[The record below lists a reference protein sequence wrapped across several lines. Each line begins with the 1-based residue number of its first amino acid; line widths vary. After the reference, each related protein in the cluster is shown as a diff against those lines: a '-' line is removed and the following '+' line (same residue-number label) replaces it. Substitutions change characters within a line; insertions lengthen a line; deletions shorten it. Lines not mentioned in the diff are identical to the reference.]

1 VTEQVLTED
10 EKNALLDG
18 VTSGAVRVQAGGGT
32 KYAAVRRFD
41 VDARSRIVTNSYPRL
56 QSINQRF
63 AERLSGRVESLLQC
77 DLSIRPVEA
86 GLRSFSEF
94 VSRHAGPSVTIVF
107 EAPPLT
113 GSALLVLRPDVVG
126 HLVESFFG
134 GPGATD
140 GSKGSTTFSAGE
152 LSVSNLFCNLVLA
165 TVQEAWRPLV
175 AFKPARIRT
184 ETSLDHVEL
193 GGDGETIID
202 TAFEL
207 CLSGTSGTGDDRRG
221 QFHIVWPR
229 DMVAPLLPAFD
240 GQKRDRDAAMDTKW
254 EQAIRR
260 RLADAP
266 VNISTRVGQ
275 VRLALGDV
283 IALAPGDVIPIGSP
297 RFATVLANNVPLLHG
312 RFGIFDGRN
321 AVEASEWLPSGDTT
335 LSLTDR

>member
-1 VTEQVLTED
+1 MTEQVLTED

-18 VTSGAVRVQAGGGT
+18 VTSGAVRVQAGGSA
-32 KYAAVRRFD
+32 KYAAVRAFD
-41 VDARSRIVTNSYPRL
+41 IDARSRIVTNSYPRL

-63 AERLSGRVESLLQC
+63 AERLSNQVESLLQC
-77 DLSIRPVEA
+77 DLAITPVEA

-94 VSRHAGPSVTIVF
+94 VSRNAGPSVAAVF

-113 GSALLVLRPDVVG
+113 GNALVVLRPDVVG

-134 GPGATD
+134 GPGAPD
-140 GSKGSTTFSAGE
+140 SSKGSTTFSTGE

-165 TVQEAWRPLV
+165 TIQDAWQPLV
-175 AFKPARIRT
+175 GFAPSRTRT

-193 GGDGETIID
+193 GGDGDTVID

-207 CLSGTSGTGDDRRG
+207 CLSGDYGPHGDRRG
-221 QFHIVWPR
+221 RFHIIWPR

-240 GQKRDRDAAMDTKW
+240 GQKRDRDAAIDVKW

-266 VNISTRVGQ
+266 VKVSARVGQ
-275 VRLALGDV
+275 ARLALGDV
-283 IALAPGDVIPIGSP
+283 VALAPGDVIPIGSP
-297 RFATVLANNVPLLHG
+297 GFATVLANNVPLLSG

-321 AVEASEWLPSGDTT
+321 AVEVGGWLSAGNST